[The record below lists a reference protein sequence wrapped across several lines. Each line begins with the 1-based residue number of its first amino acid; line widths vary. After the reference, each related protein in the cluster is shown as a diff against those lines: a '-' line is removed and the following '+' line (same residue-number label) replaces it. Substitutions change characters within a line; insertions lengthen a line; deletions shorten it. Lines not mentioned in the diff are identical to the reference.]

1 MNNLDFEYLYNSINS
16 IMLKEKTNSFIENTE
31 DYEVDFKKEKEIIYI
46 YLREKRSKQE
56 EIKENILRIE
66 ISKDYEATIKY
77 SVKELTV
84 PEIDLTNLLENKL
97 ISVYYS

>member
-46 YLREKRSKQE
+46 YLREKRSKPG

-97 ISVYYS
+97 ISVYHS

>member
-16 IMLKEKTNSFIENTE
+16 IMLKEKTNIFVENTE
-31 DYEVDFKKEKEIIYI
+31 YYEVDFKKEKEIIYI

-66 ISKDYEATIKY
+66 IKKDYESTVKY
-77 SVKELTV
+77 SVKELNV

-97 ISVYYS
+97 ISVYSS

>member
-1 MNNLDFEYLYNSINS
+1 MNNLDFEYLYNSVNS
-16 IMLKEKTNSFIENTE
+16 IMLKEKTNNFIENTE
-31 DYEVDFKKEKEIIYI
+31 NYEVDFKKEKEIIYI

-66 ISKDYEATIKY
+66 IKKDYESIVKY
-77 SVKELTV
+77 SVKELNV

-97 ISVYYS
+97 ISVYSS

>member
-66 ISKDYEATIKY
+66 IKKDYESTVKY
-77 SVKELTV
+77 SVKELTI
-84 PEIDLTNLLENKL
+84 PEVDLTNLLENKL
-97 ISVYYS
+97 ISVYSS

>member
-46 YLREKRSKQE
+46 YLKEKRSKQE
-56 EIKENILRIE
+56 KIKENILRIE
-66 ISKDYEATIKY
+66 INKDYDSIIKY

-84 PEIDLTNLLENKL
+84 PEIDLTNILENKL
-97 ISVYYS
+97 ISVYSS

>member
-1 MNNLDFEYLYNSINS
+1 MNNLDFEYLYNSVNS
-16 IMLKEKTNSFIENTE
+16 IMLKEKTNNFIENTE
-31 DYEVDFKKEKEIIYI
+31 DYEVDFKKEKEVIYI

-66 ISKDYEATIKY
+66 INKEYDATIKY
-77 SVKELTV
+77 SVNELNV

-97 ISVYYS
+97 ISVYSS

>member
-1 MNNLDFEYLYNSINS
+1 MNKLDFEYLYNSINS

-46 YLREKRSKQE
+46 YLKEKRSKQE

-66 ISKDYEATIKY
+66 INKDYDSIIKY

-84 PEIDLTNLLENKL
+84 PEIDLTNILENKL
-97 ISVYYS
+97 ISVYSS

>member
-16 IMLKEKTNSFIENTE
+16 IMLREKTNSFIENTE

-66 ISKDYEATIKY
+66 INKEYDATIKY
-77 SVKELTV
+77 SVNELKV
-84 PEIDLTNLLENKL
+84 PEIDLTNLLEEKL
-97 ISVYYS
+97 ISVFNS

>member
-1 MNNLDFEYLYNSINS
+1 MNNLDFEYLYNSTNS

-46 YLREKRSKQE
+46 YLREKRSKPG

-66 ISKDYEATIKY
+66 INKDYDSIIKY
-77 SVKELTV
+77 SVKELNV

-97 ISVYYS
+97 ISVYSS

>member
-16 IMLKEKTNSFIENTE
+16 IIQKEKTNSFIESTE
-31 DYEVDFKKEKEIIYI
+31 NYEVDFKKEKEIIYI

-66 ISKDYEATIKY
+66 INKDYDSIIKY
-77 SVKELTV
+77 SVKELIV
-84 PEIDLTNLLENKL
+84 PEIDLTNILENKL
-97 ISVYYS
+97 ISVYSS

>member
-46 YLREKRSKQE
+46 YLKEKRSKQE

-66 ISKDYEATIKY
+66 IKKDYESTVKY
-77 SVKELTV
+77 SVKELNV

-97 ISVYYS
+97 IFVYSS

>member
-16 IMLKEKTNSFIENTE
+16 IMLKEKTNSFIESTE
-31 DYEVDFKKEKEIIYI
+31 NYEVDFKKEKEIIYI

-66 ISKDYEATIKY
+66 IKKDYESTVKY
-77 SVKELTV
+77 SVKELNV

-97 ISVYYS
+97 ISVYSS

>member
-66 ISKDYEATIKY
+66 INKDYDSIIKY
-77 SVKELTV
+77 SVKELKV
-84 PEIDLTNLLENKL
+84 PDIDLINILENKL
-97 ISVYYS
+97 SSAYYS

>member
-1 MNNLDFEYLYNSINS
+1 MNNLDFEYLYNSVNS
-16 IMLKEKTNSFIENTE
+16 IMLKEKTNNFIENTE
-31 DYEVDFKKEKEIIYI
+31 NYEVDFKKEKEIIYI

-66 ISKDYEATIKY
+66 IKKDYEFIVKY
-77 SVKELTV
+77 SVKELNV

-97 ISVYYS
+97 ISVYSS

>member
-1 MNNLDFEYLYNSINS
+1 MNNLDFEYLYNSTNS

-46 YLREKRSKQE
+46 YLREKRSKPG

-97 ISVYYS
+97 ISVYHS

>member
-66 ISKDYEATIKY
+66 IKKDYESTVKY
-77 SVKELTV
+77 SVKELNV

-97 ISVYYS
+97 ISVYSS

>member
-16 IMLKEKTNSFIENTE
+16 IMLKEKTNSFVENTE
-31 DYEVDFKKEKEIIYI
+31 YYEVDFKKEKEIIYI

-66 ISKDYEATIKY
+66 IKKDYDSIIKY
-77 SVKELTV
+77 SVKELNV
-84 PEIDLTNLLENKL
+84 PEIDLTNLLEDKL
-97 ISVYYS
+97 ISVYQ

>member
-16 IMLKEKTNSFIENTE
+16 IMLKEKKDNFIENTE

-66 ISKDYEATIKY
+66 IDKKYDAIIKY

-84 PEIDLTNLLENKL
+84 PDIDLTNLLENKL
-97 ISVYYS
+97 TSVFQ

>member
-16 IMLKEKTNSFIENTE
+16 IMLKEKTNNFIENTE

-66 ISKDYEATIKY
+66 INKDYVSIIKY
-77 SVKELTV
+77 SVKELNV

-97 ISVYYS
+97 ISVYSS

>member
-1 MNNLDFEYLYNSINS
+1 MNNLDFEYLYNSTNS

-66 ISKDYEATIKY
+66 IKKDYESTVKY
-77 SVKELTV
+77 SVKELNV

-97 ISVYYS
+97 IFVYSS

>member
-46 YLREKRSKQE
+46 YLKEKRSKQE

-66 ISKDYEATIKY
+66 INKDYDSIIKY

-84 PEIDLTNLLENKL
+84 PEIDLTNILENKL
-97 ISVYYS
+97 FSVYSS

>member
-56 EIKENILRIE
+56 EIKENVLRIE
-66 ISKDYEATIKY
+66 INKEYDATIKY
-77 SVKELTV
+77 SVNELKV
-84 PEIDLTNLLENKL
+84 PEIYLTNILENKL
-97 ISVYYS
+97 TSVYNI

>member
-16 IMLKEKTNSFIENTE
+16 IIQKEKTNSFIENTE

-46 YLREKRSKQE
+46 YLKEKRSKQE

-66 ISKDYEATIKY
+66 INKDYDSIIKY

-84 PEIDLTNLLENKL
+84 PEIDLTNILENKL
-97 ISVYYS
+97 ISVYSS

>member
-1 MNNLDFEYLYNSINS
+1 MNNLDFEYLYNSVNS
-16 IMLKEKTNSFIENTE
+16 IMLKEKTNNFIENTE
-31 DYEVDFKKEKEIIYI
+31 NYEVDFKKEKEIIYI

-66 ISKDYEATIKY
+66 INKDYDSIIKY

-84 PEIDLTNLLENKL
+84 PEIDLTNILENKL
-97 ISVYYS
+97 ISVYSS

>member
-1 MNNLDFEYLYNSINS
+1 MNNLDFEYLYNSING
-16 IMLKEKTNSFIENTE
+16 IMHKEKTNSFVENTE

-66 ISKDYEATIKY
+66 INKDYDSIIKY

-84 PEIDLTNLLENKL
+84 PEIDLTNILENKL
-97 ISVYYS
+97 TSVYYI

>member
-66 ISKDYEATIKY
+66 INKEYDAIIKY
-77 SVKELTV
+77 SVNELTV
-84 PEIDLTNLLENKL
+84 PEIDLTNILENKL
-97 ISVYYS
+97 TSVYNI

>member
-16 IMLKEKTNSFIENTE
+16 IMLKEKTNNFIENTE

-46 YLREKRSKQE
+46 YLRGKRSKQE

-66 ISKDYEATIKY
+66 ISKEYDAIIKY
-77 SVKELTV
+77 SVNELTV
-84 PEIDLTNLLENKL
+84 PEIDLTNILEDKL
-97 ISVYYS
+97 ISVYQ

>member
-1 MNNLDFEYLYNSINS
+1 MNNLDFEYLYNSTNS

-66 ISKDYEATIKY
+66 INKDYDSIIKY

-84 PEIDLTNLLENKL
+84 PEIDLTNILENKL
-97 ISVYYS
+97 ISVYSS

>member
-31 DYEVDFKKEKEIIYI
+31 DYEIDFKKEKEIIYI

-66 ISKDYEATIKY
+66 ISKEYDATIKY
-77 SVKELTV
+77 FVKELTV

-97 ISVYYS
+97 ISVYNR

>member
-16 IMLKEKTNSFIENTE
+16 IMLKEKTNNFIENTE

-66 ISKDYEATIKY
+66 INKEYDAIIKY
-77 SVKELTV
+77 SVNELTV
-84 PEIDLTNLLENKL
+84 PEIDLTNILENKL
-97 ISVYYS
+97 TSVYNI

>member
-16 IMLKEKTNSFIENTE
+16 IMLKEKTNRFIENTE
-31 DYEVDFKKEKEIIYI
+31 DYEIDFKKEKEIIYI

-66 ISKDYEATIKY
+66 INKEYDAIIKY
-77 SVKELTV
+77 SVNEVTI
-84 PEIDLTNLLENKL
+84 PEIDLTNLLEDKL
-97 ISVYYS
+97 ISVYQ

>member
-46 YLREKRSKQE
+46 YLKEKRSKQE

-66 ISKDYEATIKY
+66 INKDYDSIIKY

-84 PEIDLTNLLENKL
+84 PEIDLTNILENKL
-97 ISVYYS
+97 ISVYSS

>member
-1 MNNLDFEYLYNSINS
+1 MNNLDFEYLYNSVNS
-16 IMLKEKTNSFIENTE
+16 IMRKEKTNSFVENTE

-66 ISKDYEATIKY
+66 IKKDYESTVKY
-77 SVKELTV
+77 SVKELNV

-97 ISVYYS
+97 ISVYSS

>member
-1 MNNLDFEYLYNSINS
+1 MNNLDFEYLYNSTNS

-31 DYEVDFKKEKEIIYI
+31 DYEIDFKKEKEIIYI

-66 ISKDYEATIKY
+66 INKDYDSIIKY

-84 PEIDLTNLLENKL
+84 PEIDLTNILENKL
-97 ISVYYS
+97 TSVYYI

>member
-16 IMLKEKTNSFIENTE
+16 ITLKEKTNSFIESTE
-31 DYEVDFKKEKEIIYI
+31 NYEVDFKKEKEIIYI

-66 ISKDYEATIKY
+66 IKKDYESTVKY
-77 SVKELTV
+77 SVKELNV

-97 ISVYYS
+97 ISVYSS

>member
-66 ISKDYEATIKY
+66 INKEYDTIIKY
-77 SVKELTV
+77 SVNELTV

-97 ISVYYS
+97 TSVYNI

>member
-16 IMLKEKTNSFIENTE
+16 IMLKEKTNNFIENTE

-66 ISKDYEATIKY
+66 INKEYDATIKY
-77 SVKELTV
+77 SVKELTI
-84 PEIDLTNLLENKL
+84 PEVDLTNLLENRL
-97 ISVYYS
+97 ISVYYI

>member
-16 IMLKEKTNSFIENTE
+16 IMLREKTNSFIENTE

-66 ISKDYEATIKY
+66 INKDYDSIIKY

-84 PEIDLTNLLENKL
+84 PEIDLTNILENKL
-97 ISVYYS
+97 ISVYSS

>member
-16 IMLKEKTNSFIENTE
+16 IMLKEKTNSFVENTE
-31 DYEVDFKKEKEIIYI
+31 YYEVDFKKEKEIIYI

-66 ISKDYEATIKY
+66 IKKDYESTVKY
-77 SVKELTV
+77 SVKELNV

-97 ISVYYS
+97 ISVYSS